1 MAKKS
6 EPGHMEVVR
15 WFGLVL
21 DALRA
26 LGESAKPKEVREWIA
41 KSQNLSDDILNEC
54 YEKTGA
60 LKFPNQV
67 AFARQYLVWE
77 GLIDGSERGIWTLT
91 PKGRDTFLTEEEA
104 YKIAIKRVRYFQ
116 ELRED
121 NSSSGKDDNTKPDT
135 IEQTKL
141 AIPELNIQNSPT
153 LIDILQNLSPEGFEH
168 ICGRLLR
175 EYGFEQIQITQRTR
189 DGGIDGYGVL
199 KTNPFVSLSI
209 AFQCKRWKNENPV
222 GSKDVQAFLGANISN
237 PNRRCEK
244 IFLITT
250 SFFTKDALKIEE
262 SNSMIELIDGE
273 QLVQMFED
281 IELGVTPKTVYEP
294 NFAFFKEYLSGVE

>member
-6 EPGHMEVVR
+6 EPGHMEFVK
-15 WFGLVL
+15 WFGLIL

-41 KSQNLSDDILNEC
+41 NSQNLSDAILNEC
-54 YEKTGA
+54 YEKTGS

-91 PKGRDTFLTEEEA
+91 ARGKETFLTEKDA
-104 YKIAIKRVRYFQ
+104 YKIAINRARYFQ

-121 NSSSGKDDNTKPDT
+121 NSSSKTEENLKHSLT
-135 IEQTKL
+135 EQTKL
-141 AIPELNIQNSPT
+141 TPSELEIQNSPS
-153 LIDILQNLSPEGFEH
+153 LIEILQNLSPNGFEH
-168 ICGRLLR
+168 LCGRLLR

-189 DGGIDGYGVL
+189 DGGIDGYGIL

-237 PNRRCEK
+237 PNRRSEK

-262 SNSMIELIDGE
+262 ANSMIELIDGE
-273 QLVQMFED
+273 QLVRMFED
-281 IELGVTPKTVYEP
+281 IGLGVIPKTVYEP
-294 NFAFFKEYLSGVE
+294 NFAFFKEYLSGSD